1 MRVVVAVLAASIPVL
16 GILWIFDI
24 PGIFG
29 QLYITEQYLAVVL
42 GLAVLV
48 GMLLLRQAPLPMIAD
63 LALGFGALAGWWWL
77 AWNYQDWMLD
87 PVNRGPE
94 KWVPAI
100 IAIIGLFEAT
110 RRHCGLVLSL
120 LGVAFMTYGM
130 FGNLAPGIFEAASL
144 SPARYLLYVYND
156 SNGVPGLVLGVG
168 ATQILGFIVFGA
180 VLTAVGGSAAM
191 TDLAMAL
198 MGHRRGG
205 PAKVAILASSL
216 FGTLSGSTV
225 ANVMSTG
232 VVTIPMMKR
241 SGWPARHAAAIEAVA
256 SNGGQIAPPV
266 MGATAFIIAEFL
278 QISYTD
284 VIIAA
289 LLPAAFYYVLLYR
302 QVDSYAAAN
311 GLHGEPREA
320 LPRRVDA
327 LRGSWPLVLPMGVL
341 MYFLFWLGYSPGKS
355 ALYASFAAIALHAV
369 TVWRSGG
376 GVRSLPSILV
386 QAGETLVP
394 ILLVCA
400 VAGIVIGTINVTGLG
415 FALTIAL
422 GKIAELGGV
431 LPLLA
436 TTALI
441 AIVLGVG
448 MPTSGVY
455 VVVAVLLAPALVRSG
470 IDITAAHLFILYF
483 GLLSML
489 TPPVAIASYAAA
501 SIAKSDM
508 WQTGVT
514 GVRLAFVAYLLPF
527 VFAFNPSLI
536 MKGTWLEIAVSC
548 VTIYAGGH
556 IMAEVLARKRGF
568 GSKLARIAAGLGGLV
583 LFSFTALMPPSEPL
597 AIGAAVLGIGILF
610 VLAWIARRTDALSRS
625 LPKTHQNGAQ
635 DARTQSE
642 PSL

>member
-1 MRVVVAVLAASIPVL
+1 MRAVAATLAASLPVI
-16 GILWIFDI
+16 GILWIFDV
-24 PGIFG
+24 PRRLG
-29 QLYITEQYLAVVL
+29 QVYITEQYLALIL
-42 GLAVLV
+42 GLTILAA
-48 GMLLLRQAPLPMIAD
+48 MLLRRDPRVPLAVDIAIGI
-63 LALGFGALAGWWWL
+63 ASMAGWWWL
-77 AWNYQDWMLD
+77 AINYQDWTLD
-87 PVNRGPE
+87 VMNRGPE
-94 KWVPAI
+94 KWVPAVFGI
-100 IAIIGLFEAT
+100 LGLFEAT
-110 RRHCGLVLSL
+110 RRHCGIVLGL
-120 LGVAFMTYGM
+120 LGVGFMAYGFFGHAF
-130 FGNLAPGIFEAASL
+130 PGIFEAAYL
-144 SPARYLLYVYND
+144 TPPRFLLYIYND

-191 TDLAMAL
+191 TDLAMSA

-232 VVTIPMMKR
+232 VVTIPMMKK
-241 SGWPARHAAAIEAVA
+241 SGWPARHAGAIEAVA

-278 QISYTD
+278 QISYTE
-284 VIIAA
+284 VVIAA
-289 LLPAAFYYVLLYR
+289 LLPALFYYVLLYR
-302 QVDSYAAAN
+302 QVDRYAAAN
-311 GLHGEPREA
+311 GLDGAPRES
-320 LPRRVDA
+320 LPKMKDA
-327 LRGSWPLVLPMGVL
+327 LKGSWPLILPLGVL

-355 ALYASFAAIALHAV
+355 ALYAAGAALVLWLV
-369 TVWRSGG
+369 TGMRHGNG
-376 GVRSLPSILV
+376 LTRIPAILV

-415 FALTIAL
+415 FALTLAL

-431 LPLLA
+431 FPLLA
-436 TTALI
+436 TTAVI

-455 VVVAVLLAPALVRSG
+455 VVVAVLLAPALVRNG

-514 GVRLAFVAYLLPF
+514 GVKLAFVAYLLPF
-527 VFAFNPSLI
+527 VFAFNPALI
-536 MKGTWLEIAVSC
+536 WNGTWLEIAVSC
-548 VTIYAGGH
+548 ATVYAGGS
-556 IMAEVLARKRGF
+556 IMAEVLARRTAF
-568 GSKLARIAAGLGGLV
+568 GGGAARIAGGLAGLA
-583 LFSFTALMPPSEPL
+583 LFSVT
-597 AIGAAVLGIGILF
+597 AVLAPSSPITIAIAVVG
-610 VLAWIARRTDALSRS
+610 LAASIVATRMMTPAGPQTSQTD
-625 LPKTHQNGAQ
+625 PIENGAP
-635 DARTQSE
+635 DARA
-642 PSL
+642 